1 MAEVPV
7 PGVAGTHRRPWR
19 TTWDACLPPGLGRD
33 RPAHALVP
41 ASKAP
46 DYGRWRSCCF
56 SPSVSRALLWQPRHL
71 TQTHSDSQ
79 HTRART
85 HTLTHVHTHNTN
97 THVHTT
103 YMLTHLYIHNTHSH
117 THAHAHTHIHLHV
130 YTHVHIL
137 IETHTY
143 ILTQYTYHARKHTH
157 TFLCTLTHSDLVDTR
172 RVLSRCCLSLLLP
185 NPHFRGCQLCVYYL
199 LAKKLLLL
207 LHLLTSLPSCIAVS
221 SQYRFTVCPPWAQ
234 PGTEGQG
241 ASRKPAPAVQQLQA
255 PCKLDSRSP

>member
-1 MAEVPV
+1 MRVS
-7 PGVAGTHRRPWR
+7 
-19 TTWDACLPPGLGRD
+19 PPGSEGTAPHTPWSQ
-33 RPAHALVP
+33 RPRPQTTDDGVP
-41 ASKAP
+41 AVSAP
-46 DYGRWRSCCF
+46 WSAVPCCG
-56 SPSVSRALLWQPRHL
+56 SRGDISHRHTKTHNTRARVHTHL
-71 TQTHSDSQ
+71 HTCTHIHAHTLTTQTHTYTQ
-79 HTRART
+79 HTCSHIYIYTT
-85 HTLTHVHTHNTN
+85 HTYTRTC
-97 THVHTT
+97 
-103 YMLTHLYIHNTHSH
+103 SH
-117 THAHAHTHIHLHV
+117 KYTHAHAHTHIHLHV
-130 YTHVHIL
+130 YTHLNIL